1 VAAVHG
7 EVDVVEAALA
17 LPLTLVRAAGPRDR
31 GRRRA
36 ASCSSAACSLEDSAA
51 AACRHATRQSRYPHS
66 QAGVR
71 RRARRVRTH
80 RHGRSRRKGRL
91 LQLEHAARRALV
103 HHARSMPS
111 ARCQRAELFLRL
123 YGLAKDE
130 GATKIGLD
138 LCTSPTVGRAQIARV
153 LREADGRRQE
163 RRHNHATEGIGRDSV
178 AGSLPDTGFW
188 RLQLQ

>member
-1 VAAVHG
+1 MHG

-31 GRRRA
+31 GRCRA
-36 ASCSSAACSLEDSAA
+36 ASCSAAACSLEDSAA

-111 ARCQRAELFLRL
+111 ARCQRAELFLRS
-123 YGLAKDE
+123 YGLAKEPRKSDWICARPPPSAVHRSRAFCEKLTDGGRNE
-130 GATKIGLD
+130 GTTML
-138 LCTSPTVGRAQIARV
+138 L
-153 LREADGRRQE
+153 
-163 RRHNHATEGIGRDSV
+163 N
-178 AGSLPDTGFW
+178 
-188 RLQLQ
+188 